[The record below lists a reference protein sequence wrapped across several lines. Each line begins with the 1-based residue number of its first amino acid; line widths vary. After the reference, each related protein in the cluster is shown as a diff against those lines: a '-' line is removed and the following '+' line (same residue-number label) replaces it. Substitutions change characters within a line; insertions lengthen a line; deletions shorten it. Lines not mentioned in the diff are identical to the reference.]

1 MFSVYFFRIMK
12 IRNILLAA
20 VAVLGMASCSN
31 DDFLYQDQARVRLV
45 GPKIYTSGTD
55 SLNFSFVTVPS
66 GTDSKTLNVD
76 VYIMGTAANRDRTAA
91 ISIDA
96 AKTTA
101 TSDMYEMPT
110 TVTIPADSTHAVL
123 PVVIKRTDAI
133 LTKSVYLYIR
143 VAESA
148 DFAVGVNEQNHLM
161 LIWNDKIS
169 KPNNWDDLTEF
180 FGEYSDTK
188 YRFML
193 ETLTGVGELD
203 ADTMS
208 WALLMSYRIKC
219 QNALDT
225 YNAAHPSS
233 PLTDENGNLVSFN

>member
-1 MFSVYFFRIMK
+1 MK
-12 IRNILLAA
+12 IRNMILAA
-20 VAVLGMASCSN
+20 MAVLGIASCSN
-31 DDFLYQDQARVRLV
+31 DDFLYQDQARVRLT

-55 SLNFSFVTVPS
+55 SLNFSFVTVAS

-76 VYIMGTAANRDRTAA
+76 VYVMGTAANRDRTAS
-91 ISIDA
+91 ISIDTQ
-96 AKTTA
+96 KSTA
-101 TSDMYEMPT
+101 TSDMYEVPA

-123 PVVIKRTDAI
+123 PVVIKRSDAI
-133 LTKSVYLYIR
+133 LTKSVYLYIK
-143 VAESA
+143 VTESA
-148 DFAVGVNEQNHLM
+148 DFAPGVNEENHLM
-161 LIWNDKIS
+161 VIWNDKIS

-208 WALLMSYRIKC
+208 WAMLMSYRIKC
-219 QNALDT
+219 QSALDT
-225 YNAAHPSS
+225 YNAAHPNS

>member
-1 MFSVYFFRIMK
+1 MK
-12 IRNILLAA
+12 IRNILWAA

-45 GPKIYTSGTD
+45 GPKIYTSDTD
-55 SLNFSFVTVPS
+55 SLNFSFVSVPS
-66 GTDSKTLNVD
+66 NTLSKTLDVD
-76 VYIMGTAANRDRTAA
+76 VYIMGPAASASRTA
-91 ISIDA
+91 SITVDA
-96 AKTTA
+96 DKTTA
-101 TSDMYEMPT
+101 TSDMYEVPS
-110 TVTIPADSTHAVL
+110 TVVIPADSTHAVL
-123 PVVIKRTDAI
+123 PVVIKRSDAI
-133 LTKSVYLYIR
+133 LNKSVYLYIQ

-148 DFAVGVNEQNHLM
+148 DFAPGVNEQNHLM

-169 KPNNWDDLTEF
+169 KPNNWDSLTEF
-180 FGEYSDTK
+180 FGEYSDAK

-193 ETLTGVGELD
+193 ETLSGVGDLD

-219 QNALDT
+219 QTALET
-225 YNAAHPSS
+225 YNAAHPDA

>member
-1 MFSVYFFRIMK
+1 MK
-12 IRNILLAA
+12 IRNMILAA
-20 VAVLGMASCSN
+20 VAVLGIASCSN
-31 DDFLYQDQARVRLV
+31 DDFLYQDQARVRLT

-55 SLNFSFVTVPS
+55 SLNFSFVTVAS

-76 VYIMGTAANRDRTAA
+76 VYVMGTAANRDRTAS
-91 ISIDA
+91 ISIDTQ
-96 AKTTA
+96 KSTA
-101 TSDMYEMPT
+101 TSDMYEVPA

-123 PVVIKRTDAI
+123 PVVIKRSDAI
-133 LTKSVYLYIR
+133 LTKSVYLYIK
-143 VAESA
+143 VTESA
-148 DFAVGVNEQNHLM
+148 DFAPGVNEENHLM
-161 LIWNDKIS
+161 VIWNDKIS

-208 WALLMSYRIKC
+208 WAMLMSYRIKC
-219 QNALDT
+219 QSALDT
-225 YNAAHPSS
+225 YNAAHPNS

>member
-1 MFSVYFFRIMK
+1 MI
-12 IRNILLAA
+12 LAA
-20 VAVLGMASCSN
+20 MAVLGMASCTN
-31 DDFLYQDQARVRLV
+31 DDFLYQDQARVRLA

-55 SLNFSFVTVPS
+55 SLNFSFVTVAS
-66 GTDSKTLNVD
+66 GIDSKTLNVD
-76 VYIMGTAANRDRTAA
+76 VYVMGTATNRDRTAS
-91 ISIDA
+91 ISIDSH
-96 AKTTA
+96 KSTA
-101 TSDMYEMPT
+101 TSDMYEVPAS
-110 TVTIPADSTHAVL
+110 VTIPADSTHAVL

-133 LTKSVYLYIR
+133 LTKSVYLYIQ
-143 VAESA
+143 VAEST
-148 DFAVGVNEQNHLM
+148 DFAPGVNEENHLM

-193 ETLTGVGELD
+193 ETLTGVGELN

-219 QNALDT
+219 QGALDT
-225 YNAAHPSS
+225 YNAAHPNA

>member
-1 MFSVYFFRIMK
+1 MK
-12 IRNILLAA
+12 IRNIILAA

-133 LTKSVYLYIR
+133 LTKSVCLYIQ
-143 VAESA
+143 VAEST

-219 QNALDT
+219 QNALET
-225 YNAAHPSS
+225 YNAAHPSA

>member
-12 IRNILLAA
+12 IRNIILVA

-133 LTKSVYLYIR
+133 LTKSVCLYIQ
-143 VAESA
+143 VAEST

-225 YNAAHPSS
+225 YNAAHPSA